1 MAAMSQIGNIDQEF
15 FPYSIYYVK
24 LFVLKLFGSSKG
36 EPPRRHAKTGVP
48 VMVFNPNQS
57 FGNRI
62 ANIAF
67 AQGSQNLQ

>member
-1 MAAMSQIGNIDQEF
+1 MAASSQIGNIDQKF
-15 FPYSIYYVK
+15 FPFSIYYVK
-24 LFVLKLFGSSKG
+24 LFVLKLLGSSKG
-36 EPPRRHAKTGVP
+36 VSPRKTCKNSCASHD
-48 VMVFNPNQS
+48 FQQS